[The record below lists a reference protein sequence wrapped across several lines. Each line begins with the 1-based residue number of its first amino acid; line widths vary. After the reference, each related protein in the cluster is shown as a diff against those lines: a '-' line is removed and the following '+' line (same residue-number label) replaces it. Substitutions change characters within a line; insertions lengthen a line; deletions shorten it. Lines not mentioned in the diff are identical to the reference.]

1 MKNMKRSVALLVAI
15 ALLIG
20 CVAGGTIAWLVDTTG
35 NVTNTFV
42 AGNIDITLD
51 ESKLKDDGT
60 LDIVFIEK
68 QRAVTEGQYVVFYND
83 TMCLGGGVIDKVIK
97 E

>member
-1 MKNMKRSVALLVAI
+1 V
-15 ALLIG
+15 
-20 CVAGGTIAWLVDTTG
+20 
-35 NVTNTFV
+35 NVTLN
-42 AGNIDITLD
+42 
-51 ESKLKDDGT
+51 DDGT
-60 LDIVFIEK
+60 VYVKFYEK